1 MSESLSHSTYIFEA
15 VQVLITLAADITL
28 IWLLLLHPERAWIWR
43 RSLRVNNGESTVA
56 VLMKLLGLMAMSLV
70 VPGDL
75 VSKHNEWSTR
85 CQTYLRPFWFL

>member
-1 MSESLSHSTYIFEA
+1 MSESRGYSTYIFEA

-28 IWLLLLHPERAWIWR
+28 IRLLLLHPERAWIGR
-43 RSLRVNNGESTVA
+43 RSLRVNNGESAVA

-75 VSKHNEWSTR
+75 VSKHMRGVHDVKLT
-85 CQTYLRPFWFL
+85 